1 MAPRYYGLFVSYPIA
16 QGRKHMDLLLI
27 VGLLVLMLF
36 SFYKHRKTAKRNSFF
51 ASKKS
56 KKA

>member
-1 MAPRYYGLFVSYPIA
+1 MN
-16 QGRKHMDLLLI
+16 LLLI

-36 SFYKHRKTAKRNSFF
+36 SFYKHRKTAKRNSSF